1 MNAAEREALHA
12 AMQLP
17 YPSFFCN
24 AEKRPTCPHG
34 YKDAAL
40 PAHGLATLAARYPG
54 ELVGVPTGQ
63 ASGFS
68 VLDVDKGKGGGEW
81 WAANKGRLPATRMH
95 RTRSG
100 GIHCLFKH
108 RDGLLNSVSK
118 IAPGVDVR
126 ASGGYVIWWPAHG
139 FAVVDHELAAWPSWL
154 TPPEPEPA
162 PPPPRRDPPSP
173 RQAVAAVEGIVR
185 VVATAVNGQR
195 NAVTYWGAR
204 RLRELSEQGRLSES
218 LAREIIID
226 AASRNGL
233 PAREIALTVKSAF
246 EARAHG

>member
-1 MNAAEREALHA
+1 MSPAEREALQA
-12 AMQLP
+12 AMQAP
-17 YPSFFCN
+17 YPSFPCN
-24 AEKRPTCPHG
+24 AEKRPTCPNG
-34 YKDAAL
+34 FKDAAI
-40 PAHGLATLAARYPG
+40 ATHGLSPLWLRHPG
-54 ELVGVPTGQ
+54 VLVGVPTGP

-68 VLDVDKGKGGGEW
+68 VLDIDKGKGGGDW
-81 WAANKGRLPATRMH
+81 WAANKARLPATRMH

-108 RDGLLNSVSK
+108 RGGLLNSVSK

-139 FAVVDHELAAWPSWL
+139 FEVVDHELVEWPAWLVP
-154 TPPEPEPA
+154 PEPA

-185 VVATAVNGQR
+185 VVAQATNGQR

-204 RLRELSEQGRLSES
+204 RLRELHEEGRIGEG
-218 LAREIIID
+218 LAREIILD
-226 AASRNGL
+226 AALRNGL
-233 PAREIALTVKSAF
+233 PAIEAARTIKSAF
-246 EARAHG
+246 EAQVRG

>member
-1 MNAAEREALHA
+1 MTPAERAALQA

-17 YPSFFCN
+17 CPSFFCN

-54 ELVGVPTGQ
+54 VLVGVPTGP

-81 WAANKGRLPATRMH
+81 WAANKSRLPATRMH

-100 GIHCLFKH
+100 GIHCLFRQ

-126 ASGGYVIWWPAHG
+126 ASGGYIIWWPAQG
-139 FAVVDHELAAWPSWL
+139 FPIVDHELAEWPAWL
-154 TPPEPEPA
+154 MPPEPP

-185 VVATAVNGQR
+185 VVATATNGQR
-195 NAVTYWGAR
+195 NAITYWGAR
-204 RLRELSEQGRLSES
+204 RLRELRDEGRIGEG
-218 LAREIIID
+218 LAREIILD
-226 AASRNGL
+226 AALRNGL
-233 PAREIALTVKSAF
+233 PAIEAARTIKSAF
-246 EARAHG
+246 EAQVRG